1 MFSVTQK
8 LLVDNYKTNL
18 TIDSQKDLGDILAK
32 YMEGESF
39 IDFCNNLFPIH
50 KVEGLM
56 YSLVN
61 LYLLNDYNQEAL
73 DEIEKWLSN
82 NPNNKR
88 MINKRNKILEKLNIQ

>member
-1 MFSVTQK
+1 
-8 LLVDNYKTNL
+8 
-18 TIDSQKDLGDILAK
+18 
-32 YMEGESF
+32 
-39 IDFCNNLFPIH
+39 
-50 KVEGLM
+50 M